1 MDKLAILRQRFDRLN
16 QLTRRIAWSYFI
28 DDKPL
33 DKVAFTK
40 LTTRRDAIEAEINV
54 ILAAAG
60 ELIDLDCED

>member
-1 MDKLAILRQRFDRLN
+1 MDKLTILGKRYDRLN
-16 QLTRRIAWSYFI
+16 QLTSRIAWSYFI